1 MSKILEG
8 RVAIVTG
15 SGQGIGRSIAMGF
28 AAAGAKVVTNNRKP
42 GSTEANMMTDEI
54 YNKLPEDK
62 KIWYQEQKKLHTG
75 DAETTAQ
82 AIRDAGGEATAF
94 FGDFSVWDTARE
106 LVEFAV
112 RTYGKID
119 IVCNVAGNFGMADID
134 KIPESMWDSVNAT
147 KPKGYFN
154 VMRFAIPY
162 MKKQGYGRIINCASP
177 AWTGDD
183 IKHAEYCAANA
194 GTVGLG
200 YAAAKELRDF
210 GITVNTFCPFARTRA
225 DYEAKALGW
234 VAEAENH
241 KLSASGTFALLEMDT
256 PGPEHVA
263 PFITYLASEQSQK
276 VSGAVF
282 IVGGNMVGLYS
293 HPVPD
298 KQIIK
303 ESAEV
308 WDVEEVMA
316 EAEKTLFADYH
327 SIADPRP
334 PIYTKKIGDPD

>member
-15 SGQGIGRSIAMGF
+15 SGQGIGRAIAQGF
-28 AAAGAKVVTNNRKP
+28 GAAGAKVITNNRKP

-62 KIWYQEQKKLHTG
+62 KVWYQEQKKMHMG

-82 AIRDAGGEATAF
+82 SIRDAGGEATAF
-94 FGDFSVWDTARE
+94 FGDFAEWDTARE

-112 RTYGKID
+112 KTYGQID
-119 IVCNVAGNFGMADID
+119 IICNVAGNFGMEDID

-154 VMRFAIPY
+154 VMRFAVPY

-194 GTVGLG
+194 GTVGLSW
-200 YAAAKELRDF
+200 AAAKELRDY

-225 DYEAKALGW
+225 DYEAKALGM
-234 VAEAENH
+234 VAEAENR
-241 KLSASGTFALLEMDT
+241 KLSASGKFALLDMDT

-263 PFITYLASEQSQK
+263 PFVTYLASEQSKK

-293 HPVPD
+293 HPIPEKVITKDSP
-298 KQIIK
+298 
-303 ESAEV
+303 EV
-308 WDVEEVMA
+308 WGVEEVIA
-316 EAEKTLFADYH
+316 EAEKVLFPGYQ
-327 SIADPRP
+327 SIADPKP
-334 PIYTKKIGDPD
+334 PIFTKKIGD